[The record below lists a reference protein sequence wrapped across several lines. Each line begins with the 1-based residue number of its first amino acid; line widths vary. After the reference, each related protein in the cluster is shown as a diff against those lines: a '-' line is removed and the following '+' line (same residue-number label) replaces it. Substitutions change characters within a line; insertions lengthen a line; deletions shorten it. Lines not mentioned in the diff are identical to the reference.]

1 MTGVGST
8 STTPYSVSA
17 DSVNLDRTALI
28 GTSLPTTV
36 NVQLGGLPA
45 SNVTVTW
52 VVGTGSGSLSTATST
67 TDASGN
73 TTVTWKI
80 SDTAHVNMLTA
91 TAGTGSVNLT
101 ATGTPGPATALVA
114 TGADSTALVAGASTL
129 LTVRATDS
137 FGNAVPG
144 VVVLWSSTGGALLP
158 AASTTGSTGNATV
171 VFVTDTL
178 PNTYSVTA
186 TANALATLS
195 FKVVGF

>member
-1 MTGVGST
+1 MT

-17 DSVNLDRTALI
+17 DSVNLTRTALI
-28 GTSLPTTV
+28 GTSLLTTV

-45 SNVTVTW
+45 PNVTVSW
-52 VVGTGSGSLSTATST
+52 VVATGSGTLSATTST
-67 TDASGN
+67 TDNSGN
-73 TTVTWKI
+73 ASVTWQI

-114 TGADSTALVAGASTL
+114 TGADSTGLVAGASTL
-129 LTVRATDS
+129 LSVHATDS
-137 FGNAVPG
+137 FGNSVPG
-144 VVVLWSSTGGALLP
+144 IVVTWTASGGSLIP
-158 AASTTGSTGNATV
+158 ATSTTGSSGNATV
-171 VFVTDTL
+171 VFVTDTV